1 MILCIDTKSM
11 KCAYEV
17 QKNIKLE
24 ELLTKHTKYFD
35 SVEEA
40 IKENYVPLDFA
51 VSVRTVYTNKVMQ
64 IEKEDSCFYYTNLSE
79 IQKFVHKGID
89 LIMYLASIGLLHSI
103 DYRFGFDE
111 CMSKYSTF
119 QCIGLYNPDP
129 DVLNPIIYSH
139 IIISDDG
146 AEELQSFFKEGVSFV
161 PITDM
166 KKQGNVPALLDEF
179 VLLEKK
185 EGEENAE
192 YDNN

>member
-40 IKENYVPLDFA
+40 VKENHVPLDFA

-64 IEKEDSCFYYTNLSE
+64 IDRGDACLYYTNLSE
-79 IQKFVHKGID
+79 IQKFIHKGID
-89 LIMYLASIGLLHSI
+89 LIMYLASIGLLHSV

-129 DVLNPIIYSH
+129 DVLNPIVYSH
-139 IIISDDG
+139 IIISDEG
-146 AEELQSFFKEGVSFV
+146 AEELQTFFKEEVSFV
-161 PITDM
+161 PIESI
-166 KKQGNVPALLDEF
+166 KRQGNVPALLDEF
-179 VLLEKK
+179 IILNE
-185 EGEENAE
+185 EDEENAE
-192 YDNN
+192 HDNN